1 MLLARLPRHLH
12 DDSHFSTSLHYSGTA
27 AKLAYRTLTTL
38 AAAEFVVY
46 EVSQVAIIAFG

>member
-1 MLLARLPRHLH
+1 MMLALLPPHCMMLPICLFLRR
-12 DDSHFSTSLHYSGTA
+12 FGTA

>member
-1 MLLARLPRHLH
+1 MLLALLPGHLH
-12 DDSHFSTSLHYSGTA
+12 DASHLPTSLHCCGTA

>member
-1 MLLARLPRHLH
+1 MLLALLPGHLH
-12 DDSHFSTSLHYSGTA
+12 DASHLPTSLHCSDTA